1 MDRGFKLKELKNIGR
16 PLRLDDLKKER
27 SQKILAAI
35 DRKKP
40 LQLIVAVRNARVSGN
55 AENKSYFLG
64 QKIKDKNIVPSTV
77 EKPFWA

>member
-1 MDRGFKLKELKNIGR
+1 MDGGFKLKELKNIGR

-35 DRKKP
+35 DKKKP

-55 AENKSYFLG
+55 AENKSYEAVHEALKLSF
-64 QKIKDKNIVPSTV
+64 NITR
-77 EKPFWA
+77 KTTIH

>member
-1 MDRGFKLKELKNIGR
+1 MGMDGGFKLKELKNIGR

-55 AENKSYFLG
+55 AG
-64 QKIKDKNIVPSTV
+64 NIVNPGGKLGVFCANQHPKES
-77 EKPFWA
+77 P